1 MAAKKDMSSTYILY
15 FVIFVLAVS
24 LLIVGTLLYYA
35 NNNNNS
41 NKKDIKG
48 IIDRC
53 PVCPVCPVCPACPSC
68 PKVDSRASSAASVS
82 IPVYPK
88 ELPSYDN
95 NREYQQVSILTSNDE
110 NKPII
115 LPLFSKRANN
125 HRDRWNY
132 YTTTDKNTMLRLPI
146 SHDNMKCDD
155 DIGCNEIYD
164 GNTIYI
170 EMYKGKTFT
179 ATIYKKQA
187 PSYFAEKYSI
197 IKNNI

>member
-1 MAAKKDMSSTYILY
+1 MAIKKNSIYILY
-15 FVIFVLAVS
+15 FAIFVLAV
-24 LLIVGTLLYYA
+24 LLIIVSTLLYYA
-35 NNNNNS
+35 RS
-41 NKKDIKG
+41 NKEVKVDSSI
-48 IIDRC
+48 
-53 PVCPVCPVCPACPSC
+53 ACPSC
-68 PKVDSRASSAASVS
+68 PKVENS
-82 IPVYPK
+82 IPIYPK

-95 NREYQQVSILTSNDE
+95 NREYQQVGILTSNDE
-110 NKPII
+110 KEPII

-164 GNTIYI
+164 GNTLYI

-179 ATIYKKQA
+179 ATIYKKQTL
-187 PSYFAEKYSI
+187 SYFADKY
-197 IKNNI
+197 

>member
-1 MAAKKDMSSTYILY
+1 MVFTKNMNTYILY
-15 FVIFVLAVS
+15 FVIFVLTVL
-24 LLIVGTLLYYA
+24 LLIVSTLLYYA
-35 NNNNNS
+35 NS
-41 NKKDIKG
+41 NKKDI
-48 IIDRC
+48 IIVDKNVKVDSC
-53 PVCPVCPVCPACPSC
+53 PSCTICPSC
-68 PKVDSRASSAASVS
+68 PKVDNN
-82 IPVYPK
+82 IPIYPK

-95 NREYQQVSILTSNDE
+95 NREYQQVGILTSNDE
-110 NKPII
+110 KEPII

-164 GNTIYI
+164 GNTLYI
-170 EMYKGKTFT
+170 EMYKGKTFI

-187 PSYFAEKYSI
+187 LSYFADKY
-197 IKNNI
+197 

>member
-1 MAAKKDMSSTYILY
+1 MVFMKKMNSIYILY

-35 NNNNNS
+35 NNNNSNS
-41 NKKDIKG
+41 NKKDIK
-48 IIDRC
+48 DRCPVCPIC
-53 PVCPVCPVCPACPSC
+53 PVCPVCP
-68 PKVDSRASSAASVS
+68 KVDSRVSSAS

-95 NREYQQVSILTSNDE
+95 NREYQQVGILTSNDDNE
-110 NKPII
+110 PII

-164 GNTIYI
+164 GNTLYI
-170 EMYKGKTFT
+170 EMYKGKTFK

-187 PSYFAEKYSI
+187 PSYFAEKY
-197 IKNNI
+197 

>member
-1 MAAKKDMSSTYILY
+1 MVAKKDMSSIYILY
-15 FVIFVLAVS
+15 FVIFILAVS

-35 NNNNNS
+35 NNNNSNSNSNSNS
-41 NKKDIKG
+41 NKKN
-48 IIDRC
+48 IINR
-53 PVCPVCPVCPACPSC
+53 CPVCPACP
-68 PKVDSRASSAASVS
+68 KVDTSNTSINTTTTS

-95 NREYQQVSILTSNDE
+95 NREYQQVGILTSNDNNE
-110 NKPII
+110 PII

-164 GNTIYI
+164 GNTLYI

-187 PSYFAEKYSI
+187 PSYFAEKY
-197 IKNNI
+197 